1 MSVWNPY
8 QQSLVQQNEQ
18 QHYSNSYY
26 TPSPSDADNLSTS
39 YVSDNNTSCEQVY
52 QQQPQHYP
60 YYGSYLSPNDAN
72 NYGNSVRSSSVNS
85 SDFCGSDI
93 DSSSSTSNSTSST
106 TSSPVYT
113 NQKLIA
119 PNNTS
124 QFAPTYYYNAY
135 RNSNSSN
142 YHQELA
148 SSYNNSPVNCS
159 NYYYNQNTMG
169 YYTGANVFKSEPF
182 EYSTSALQ
190 AGKPTNINVS
200 PKLPI
205 AREQPTK
212 VAYESSPVGKPAPVT
227 QQTRSIVSPTQSVHT
242 IDCNNINFKY
252 PATMKSNPD
261 IKINMQDMNLWNQFA
276 EMGTEM
282 IITKG
287 GRRMFPCIRLQVSG
301 LDPNAKYIMFIDIVP
316 FDDNRYKYSRNEW
329 LVNGKAEPHF
339 NGL

>member
-18 QHYSNSYY
+18 QQQHYSSSYY

-39 YVSDNNTSCEQVY
+39 YVSDTNTSSEQLY
-52 QQQPQHYP
+52 QPQHYP
-60 YYGSYLSPNDAN
+60 YYGSYSSPNGVN
-72 NYGNSVRSSSVNS
+72 NYANSVRSSSVNS
-85 SDFCGSDI
+85 SDFSSDI
-93 DSSSSTSNSTSST
+93 DSSSSMANSTSST
-106 TSSPVYT
+106 TSSPIYT
-113 NQKLIA
+113 NQKIIA
-119 PNNTS
+119 PTNTN
-124 QFAPTYYYNAY
+124 QFAPAYYYNAY
-135 RNSNSSN
+135 QHNNNSS
-142 YHQELA
+142 YHPELA
-148 SSYNNSPVNCS
+148 ISYNNTANCN
-159 NYYYNQNTMG
+159 NYYYTQNTMG
-169 YYTGANVFKSEPF
+169 YYTGANVFKSEHF
-182 EYSTSALQ
+182 EYNTNTLQ
-190 AGKPTNINVS
+190 VEKQTNVNVS

-205 AREQPTK
+205 AKEQPK
-212 VAYESSPVGKPAPVT
+212 IVYETSPVSKPAPVS
-227 QQTRSIVSPTQSVHT
+227 QQTRSNVSPTQLVHT

-252 PATMKSNPD
+252 PATMKSNPN
-261 IKINMQDMNLWNQFA
+261 IKINMQDMGLWNQFA